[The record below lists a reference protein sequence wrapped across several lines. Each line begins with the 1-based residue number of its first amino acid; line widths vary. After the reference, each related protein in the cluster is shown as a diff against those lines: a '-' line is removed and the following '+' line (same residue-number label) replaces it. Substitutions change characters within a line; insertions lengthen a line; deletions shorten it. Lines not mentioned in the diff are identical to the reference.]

1 MKTKQTHSYWQ
12 QHISQWQKSGVSQAK
27 YCKQHGLK
35 ANRFSYHKLKFK
47 FKDKPAQ
54 ISSSAFIKIP
64 IAQVAVKETQAPLTL
79 NFASG
84 LSLSGIEANNIGL
97 VKQLAAVLS

>member
-12 QHISQWQKSGVSQAK
+12 QHISEWQKSGWSQAT

-47 FKDKPAQ
+47 TKAAQ
-54 ISSSAFIKIP
+54 TSSSGFINIP
-64 IAQVAVKETQAPLTL
+64 VAQVAVKETQAPLTL
-79 NFASG
+79 HFSNG
-84 LSLSGIEANNIGL
+84 LSLSGIEGNNVGL

>member
-47 FKDKPAQ
+47 AKPAQ

-64 IAQVAVKETQAPLTL
+64 VAQAAVKETQAPLTL
-79 NFASG
+79 NFASS

>member
-12 QHISQWQKSGVSQAK
+12 QHISQWQKSGLSQAK
-27 YCKQHGLK
+27 YCRQHGLK

-47 FKDKPAQ
+47 AKPAQ
-54 ISSSAFIKIP
+54 TSSSGFIKIP
-64 IAQVAVKETQAPLTL
+64 VAQVAVKETLAPLTL
-79 NFASG
+79 HFTNG
-84 LSLSGIEANNIGL
+84 LSLSGIEGNNIAL

>member
-35 ANRFSYHKLKFK
+35 ANRFSYQKLKFK
-47 FKDKPAQ
+47 VKPAQ
-54 ISSSAFIKIP
+54 TSSSGFIKIP
-64 IAQVAVKETQAPLTL
+64 VAQVAVKETRTPLTL
-79 NFASG
+79 HFASG